1 MKILVLGGTGA
12 MGVPVVQILA
22 ERGNEVYVTT
32 RRDKSSSIKNV
43 EYIRG
48 DAHNFDFVEDLV
60 REKFDVVID
69 FMVYSSS
76 DFPKYCALYL
86 NNTKQYIFLSSSRV
100 YSNSNGEKITENSP
114 RLLDVSTDATYLKT
128 DEYALAKAREENILR
143 NSGYSNF
150 TVIRPYITYY
160 NNRLQLG
167 IYEKETWLQRA
178 LDGKKIVFSKNIA
191 SKLTTLT
198 YGYDVSLRIADL
210 VGNEKAL
217 GQFYHITTEESIKWQ
232 DVLNCYLD
240 ALEEQLGKRP
250 EVCMI
255 DQCDPLF
262 EKLSHYQIHCD
273 REYDRI
279 FSNHKIQKDTEEK
292 IEFVK
297 VREGLKQSLKEFLDG
312 KRQFS
317 YRSWRAEAVFDR
329 ITGERT
335 SLLEIPTLKN
345 KLKYFLFRYFF

>member
-22 ERGNEVYVTT
+22 ERRNEVYVTT
-32 RRDKSSSIKNV
+32 RRNKTSSIKNV
-43 EYIRG
+43 KFIRG
-48 DAHNFDFVEDLV
+48 DAHNLDFVKDLV
-60 REKFDVVID
+60 REEFDTVID
-69 FMVYSSS
+69 FMVYPSS
-76 DFPKYCALYL
+76 DFPKYCELYL
-86 NNTKQYIFLSSSRV
+86 KNTKQYMFLSSSRV
-100 YSNSNGEKITENSP
+100 YANSKGKKLTENSP
-114 RLLDVSTDATYLKT
+114 RLLDVTIDEEYLKT
-128 DEYALAKAREENILR
+128 DEYALAKAREEDFLR
-143 NSGYSNF
+143 SSGYSNF

-178 LDGKKIVFSKNIA
+178 LDGKKIVFSNNIA

-217 GQFYHITTEESIKWQ
+217 GQFYHITTEESIKWH

-240 ALEEQLGKRP
+240 TLEEQFGKRP

-262 EKLSHYQIHCD
+262 EKISHYQIHCD
-273 REYDRI
+273 REYDRV

-292 IEFVK
+292 IEFIK
-297 VREGLKQSLKEFLDG
+297 VREGLKRSLKEFLVG
-312 KRQFS
+312 KRQFT

-329 ITGERT
+329 ITGDRT
-335 SLLEIPTLKN
+335 SLLKIPTLKN
-345 KLKYFLFRYFF
+345 KLKYFLFRYVF

>member
-22 ERGNEVYVTT
+22 DRGNDVYVTT

-43 EYIRG
+43 KFIRG
-48 DAHNFDFVEDLV
+48 DAHNLDFVKDLV

-86 NNTKQYIFLSSSRV
+86 KNTKQYIFFSSSRV
-100 YSNSNGEKITENSP
+100 YANSNGEKITENSP
-114 RLLDVSTDATYLKT
+114 RLLDVSTDATYLQT
-128 DEYALAKAREENILR
+128 DEYALAKAREEDILR
-143 NSGYSNF
+143 NSGCSNF

-217 GQFYHITTEESIKWQ
+217 GQFYHITTEESIKWH

-240 ALEEQLGKRP
+240 TLEEQFGKRP

-262 EKLSHYQIHCD
+262 EKISHYQIHCD
-273 REYDRI
+273 REYDRV

-292 IEFVK
+292 IEFIK
-297 VREGLKQSLKEFLDG
+297 VREGLKRSLKEFLVG
-312 KRQFS
+312 KRQFT
-317 YRSWRAEAVFDR
+317 YRSWRAEAIFDR
-329 ITGERT
+329 ITGDRT
-335 SLLEIPTLKN
+335 SLLKIPTLKN
-345 KLKYFLFRYFF
+345 KLKYFLFRYVF